1 MIDRAEGDT
10 DRGIGAMTN
19 RNQMKGRERPQREDI
34 SKYIISFAL
43 QMSPSASV
51 EQPCSVAR
59 PKISQN
65 EILNF
70 HFFRFAAS
78 LAASPHHSHLCA
90 IALR

>member
-43 QMSPSASV
+43 QLEMSPSASV
-51 EQPCSVAR
+51 EQPWR
-59 PKISQN
+59 MDG
-65 EILNF
+65 
-70 HFFRFAAS
+70 
-78 LAASPHHSHLCA
+78 
-90 IALR
+90 

>member
-51 EQPCSVAR
+51 EQPGQGLPRETC
-59 PKISQN
+59 
-65 EILNF
+65 
-70 HFFRFAAS
+70 
-78 LAASPHHSHLCA
+78 
-90 IALR
+90 

>member
-51 EQPCSVAR
+51 EQPWRDNRLQMCLRSLEMLDS
-59 PKISQN
+59 IS
-65 EILNF
+65 
-70 HFFRFAAS
+70 
-78 LAASPHHSHLCA
+78 
-90 IALR
+90 

>member
-43 QMSPSASV
+43 
-51 EQPCSVAR
+51 PCVQTSWVGIYPPKGTVAR
-59 PKISQN
+59 IVP
-65 EILNF
+65 
-70 HFFRFAAS
+70 RDGTAALGS
-78 LAASPHHSHLCA
+78 
-90 IALR
+90 I